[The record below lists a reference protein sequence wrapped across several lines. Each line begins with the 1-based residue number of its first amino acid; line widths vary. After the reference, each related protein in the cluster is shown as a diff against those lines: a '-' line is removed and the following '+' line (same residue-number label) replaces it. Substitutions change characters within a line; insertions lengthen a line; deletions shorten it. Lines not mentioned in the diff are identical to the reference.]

1 MGCREIIRGGLAKIG
16 LLVFISDLTLTG
28 PLFPDN
34 A

>member
-1 MGCREIIRGGLAKIG
+1 MGCREMIRGGLAKIG
-16 LLVFISDLTLTG
+16 LLVFISDLTLG